1 MLTSEELLS
10 VMDKIERTTCTC
22 ICSEDR
28 HNQINRSTCKSSGM
42 YEEMDDVKIQ
52 FPVTRGL
59 QYSRLTLV
67 FFVVLTLLT
76 DNCNAWR
83 MDPMPK
89 SRTLSRGKLHQ
100 QNDYKN

>member
-1 MLTSEELLS
+1 MLTSEESLS
-10 VMDKIERTTCTC
+10 VMDKIERRTCTC

-42 YEEMDDVKIQ
+42 YEEMDDVK
-52 FPVTRGL
+52 VTRGL

-67 FFVVLTLLT
+67 FFVVLIWTLVT